1 MKNSPIS
8 FNETGVLKPLIRHYL
23 NRDPDIEPFIDQFP
37 SLEAFATRIK
47 ARQNRPIDRD
57 GLVTVLKE
65 QYNGLDISNSTE
77 KNLLSLKNENTF
89 TVTTGHQPCLFTG
102 PLYFVIKILNTIK
115 LANNLNEAYPDFH
128 FVPVYWMG
136 AEDHDFEEVNHF
148 RLYNNFLQ
156 WQTDQKG
163 AVGNFNTDGLNKV
176 YDELCE
182 ILNDNPNGDHLKSLF
197 EKAYLKNQNYGK
209 ATRTLVNEL
218 FGNRGLVII
227 DGDHIMFKTAFSSIV
242 EAELRQ
248 KITHQEVSKTNQAL
262 SGIGKAQVNPREI
275 NLFYLE
281 ENSRSRII
289 AQGDHFI
296 FDGQSKKYSL
306 DDLLELIKKYPDR
319 FSPNVLLR
327 PLYQELI
334 LPNLAYIG
342 GTGEMAYWLQLKSL
356 FTNFNAELPLLIVR
370 NSFLFLNA
378 NQTKKLDKLGLS
390 VKDLF
395 KDEQEVIKMIVSIDD
410 GEFSF
415 DKEHTEISDTMDVL
429 SQKAIDIDQSLT
441 QVFAGEKQRIL
452 KSLYNLEKRA
462 FKALKQKNEQ
472 KIGQV
477 KALKDRLFPRGGLQE
492 RTDNF
497 SGFYEQFGEAL
508 FDHIY
513 DAIDPID
520 ARLNVLS

>member
-1 MKNSPIS
+1 MINSSIQFS
-8 FNETGVLKPLIRHYL
+8 ETGVLKPLMRHYL
-23 NRDPDIEPFIDQFP
+23 NRDPKIEPFIDQFP
-37 SLEAFATRIK
+37 SIEAFADQIK
-47 ARQNRPIDRD
+47 IRQNQPLDRT
-57 GLVTVLKE
+57 GLVEVLQE
-65 QYNGLDISNSTE
+65 QYKGLNISELTQE
-77 KNLLSLKNENTF
+77 NLQSLKSKNTF

-115 LANNLNEAYPDFH
+115 LADTLNETYSDYH

-148 RLYNNFLQ
+148 KLYNKVLQ
-156 WQTDQKG
+156 WQSDQKG
-163 AVGNFNTDGLNKV
+163 AVGNFNTDGLSKV

-182 ILNDNPNGDHLKSLF
+182 ILNDNPNADHLKSLF

-227 DGDHIMFKTAFSSIV
+227 DGDHLQFKKTFSSIA
-242 EAELRQ
+242 ETELRN
-248 KITHQEVSKTNQAL
+248 KITHQEVSKTNASL
-262 SGIGKAQVNPREI
+262 SEIGKAQVNPREI

-281 ENSRSRII
+281 KDNRSRII
-289 AQGDHFI
+289 AEGDHFI

-306 DDLLELIKKYPDR
+306 DEILELLKKYPAR

-327 PLYQELI
+327 PLYQEMI

-342 GTGEMAYWLQLKSL
+342 GMGEMAYWLQLKSL
-356 FTNFNAELPLLIVR
+356 FANFNMALPLLLVR

-378 NQTKKLDKLGLS
+378 NQAKKLNKLGLS
-390 VKDLF
+390 IRDLF
-395 KDEQEVIKMIVSIDD
+395 SDEQELIKKIVSMGD
-410 GEFSF
+410 GEISF
-415 DKEHTEISDTMDVL
+415 DKEHTEISDAMDVL
-429 SQKAIDIDQSLT
+429 TKKAIEIDQSLT

-462 FKALKQKNEQ
+462 FKSLKQKNEQ
-472 KIGQV
+472 KISQV
-477 KALKDRLFPRGGLQE
+477 KALKDRLFPGGGLQE

-497 SGFYEQFGEAL
+497 SGFYEMYGEEL

-513 DAIDPID
+513 DAIDPVD
-520 ARLNVLS
+520 TRLNVLS

>member
-1 MKNSPIS
+1 MINSPIQFS
-8 FNETGVLKPLIRHYL
+8 ETGVLKPLMRHYL
-23 NRDPDIEPFIDQFP
+23 NRDLEIEPFIYQFP
-37 SLEAFATRIK
+37 SIEAFNTQIEVRK
-47 ARQNRPIDRD
+47 KQPLDRT
-57 GLVTVLKE
+57 GLVAVLQE
-65 QYNGLDISNSTE
+65 QYKGLNISELT
-77 KNLLSLKNENTF
+77 KRNLLSLKSENTY

-115 LANNLNEAYPDFH
+115 LADTLSKVYPDIH
-128 FVPVYWMG
+128 FVPIYWMG

-148 RLYNNFLQ
+148 RLYNKLLQ
-156 WQTDQKG
+156 WHTDQKG
-163 AVGNFNTDGLNKV
+163 AVGQFSTDGLNKV

-182 ILNDNPNGDHLKSLF
+182 ILNDSPNADFLKTLF
-197 EKAYLKNQNYGK
+197 EKAYLKNQNYGV

-218 FGNRGLVII
+218 FGNRGLVIV
-227 DGDHIMFKTAFSSIV
+227 DGDHLKFKKAFSPIA
-242 EAELRQ
+242 ETELRN
-248 KITHQEVSKTNQAL
+248 KITHQEVSKTNDAL
-262 SGIGKAQVNPREI
+262 SAIGKAQVNPREI

-281 ENSRSRII
+281 NNNRSRII
-289 AQGDHFI
+289 AEGDHFI

-306 DDLLELIKKYPDR
+306 DEILELLKKYPER

-327 PLYQELI
+327 PLYQEKI

-342 GTGEMAYWLQLKSL
+342 GMGEMAYWLQLKSL
-356 FTNFNAELPLLIVR
+356 FAIFNATLPLLLVR

-378 NQTKKLDKLGLS
+378 NQAKKLDKLGLS

-395 KDEQEVIKMIVSIDD
+395 SDEQELIKKIVSMGD

-415 DKEHTEISDTMDVL
+415 DKEHTEISDSMDVM
-429 SQKAIDIDQSLT
+429 SQKAVDIDQSLT

-472 KIGQV
+472 KITQV
-477 KALKDRLFPRGGLQE
+477 RVLKDRLFPGGGLQE

-497 SGFYEQFGEAL
+497 SGFYEMYGEAL

-513 DAIDPID
+513 EAIDPID
-520 ARLNVLS
+520 TRLNVLS

>member
-1 MKNSPIS
+1 MINSPIQ
-8 FNETGVLKPLIRHYL
+8 FNETGVLKPLMRYYL
-23 NRDPDIEPFIDQFP
+23 NQDPVIEPYIDKFP
-37 SLEAFATRIK
+37 SLEAFEDQIK
-47 ARQNRPIDRD
+47 SKQNQTFDRK
-57 GLVTVLKE
+57 GLVAVLQE
-65 QYNGLDISNSTE
+65 QYNGLNITKLTDN
-77 KNLLSLKNENTF
+77 NLRSLRDENTF
-89 TVTTGHQPCLFTG
+89 TVTTGHQPCLFSG
-102 PLYFVIKILNTIK
+102 PFYFVIKILNTIK
-115 LANNLNEAYPDFH
+115 LADILNKAYPNYH

-148 RLYNNFLQ
+148 RLYNKLIQ

-163 AVGNFNTDGLNKV
+163 AVGKFSTIGLNKV

-182 ILNDNPNGDHLKSLF
+182 ILNDSPNSDYLKSLF
-197 EKAYLKNQNYGK
+197 EKAYLKNQNYGT

-227 DGDHIMFKTAFSSIV
+227 DGDHRQFKKVFSAI
-242 EAELRQ
+242 AETELQQ
-248 KITHQEVSKTNQAL
+248 KIAYREVSKTNKAL
-262 SGIGKAQVNPREI
+262 SELGKAQVNPREI

-281 ENSRSRII
+281 NNNRSRII
-289 AQGDHFI
+289 AEADHFI
-296 FDGQSKKYSL
+296 LDGQSKKYSL
-306 DDLLELIKKYPDR
+306 DVLLELLNKYPER

-327 PLYQELI
+327 PLYQEMI

-356 FTNFNAELPLLIVR
+356 FANFKATLPILLVR

-378 NQTKKLDKLGLS
+378 NQAKKLDKLGLT

-395 KDEQEVIKMIVSIDD
+395 RDGQELIKKIVNMGD
-410 GEFSF
+410 GEVSF
-415 DKEHTEISDTMDVL
+415 DKEHTEISDAMDVL
-429 SQKAIDIDQSLT
+429 SQKAIVIDQSLN

-472 KIGQV
+472 KINQV
-477 KALKDRLFPRGGLQE
+477 KVLKDRLFPGGGLQE

-497 SGFYEQFGEAL
+497 SGFYEQYGDAL
-508 FDHIY
+508 FDLIY

-520 ARLNVLS
+520 TRLNVLL